1 MSAAARRIWRQIVA
15 DRPADWFRPGSLLL
29 LEQLC
34 EIMVAQ
40 REALAELARTPGDF
54 ERSRPVKDYAGIL
67 NATAVG
73 YA

>member
-1 MSAAARRIWRQIVA
+1 MSAAARSIWRQIVA

-40 REALAELARTPGDF
+40 RAALAQLARMPGDF
-54 ERSRPVKDYAGIL
+54 
-67 NATAVG
+67 
-73 YA
+73 